1 MSLAVLAKRP
11 ILLVE
16 DDAATAEL
24 ERRALVRV
32 GRTVRTTDRAEEA
45 VGILQS
51 EAILV
56 VVLDYRLKDGHAW
69 PVLEAAHSVR
79 PRVPVIVVT
88 AMGDEKIAAEAVHRG
103 ATDYLIKSGDFSVQL
118 PPVVDRAIRI
128 AEAELANARLASI
141 VEYSQDAIIGAT
153 LDGHILSW
161 NQGARRLFGLSEEEA
176 LGKSILLLAA
186 EDRTVEFAELRER
199 IKRGGEVPAFET
211 VGQRKDGRRIEL
223 SVTLSAVR
231 DQAGEPNGLSLVARD
246 ITELRRMQ
254 AEVIRTQSL
263 AAVGEMAATVAHEIK
278 NPLAAISG
286 PIQILAD
293 DLKADDPRKDLM
305 KEILGQVKRL
315 DGTVRGLL
323 AISKPYAPQKQPV
336 LLRDLLERIVR
347 LMAEHASGRGVR
359 FSVAG
364 GEGLTFSADPALL
377 EQVFWNLFL
386 NAAEAMKGKGEIK
399 VSMNASARTV
409 ELIVAD
415 SGGGISP
422 DVLPKIFRPFVT
434 TKPSGTGLGLPLCR
448 KIVEAHGGTIEI
460 TSEVGQGT
468 TARLQFPTT

>member
-1 MSLAVLAKRP
+1 MSLATLAKRP
-11 ILLVE
+11 VLLVE

-45 VGILQS
+45 VGILRS

-69 PVLEAAHSVR
+69 PVLEAAGSVR

-88 AMGDEKIAAEAVHRG
+88 AMGDEKVAAEAVHRG
-103 ATDYLIKSGDFSVQL
+103 AADYLIKSGDFSNQL
-118 PPVVDRAIRI
+118 PPVVERAIKI

-161 NQGARRLFGLSEEEA
+161 NQGAKRLFGLSEDEA
-176 LGKSILLLAA
+176 LGKSILLLSA
-186 EDRTVEFAELRER
+186 EDRTVEFAEVQER
-199 IKRGGEVPAFET
+199 IKQGGEVPSFET
-211 VGQRKDGRRIEL
+211 VGRGKDGQRIEL

-231 DQAGEPNGLSLVARD
+231 DQGGQPNGLSLVARD
-246 ITELRRMQ
+246 ITEFRRMQ
-254 AEVIRTQSL
+254 QEVIRTQSL

-286 PIQILAD
+286 PIQIIAD
-293 DLKADDPRKDLM
+293 DLKAGDPRKDLL
-305 KEILGQVKRL
+305 KEVLGQVKRL

-323 AISKPYAPQKQPV
+323 AISKPYTPKKQLV
-336 LLRDLLERIVR
+336 LLGDLMERIVR
-347 LMAEHASGRGVR
+347 MMAMHDSARGVR
-359 FSVAG
+359 ISLEG

-386 NAAEAMKGKGEIK
+386 NSAEAMKSGGEIK
-399 VSMNASARTV
+399 VSIRATPKTV
-409 ELIVAD
+409 DMTIAD
-415 SGGGISP
+415 SGAGIP
-422 DVLPKIFRPFVT
+422 ADILPRIFRPFVT

-448 KIVEAHGGTIEI
+448 NIVEAHGGTIEI
-460 TSEVGQGT
+460 TSDVGRGT
-468 TARLQFPTT
+468 TVRLQFPKI